1 MIICLFICGATRVK
15 QLEDIVRQ
23 QVRKIK
29 RRHAI
34 RTGNV
39 GLCIRACCLTSKMTK
54 NSTDSSPTPP
64 KNEIF
69 RIRLKQ
75 NFVKGLTITNIL
87 YYTLHPY

>member
-1 MIICLFICGATRVK
+1 MIICLFRCSATRVK

-39 GLCIRACCLTSKMTK
+39 VFCIRACCLTAKMTK

-69 RIRLKQ
+69 RIRL
-75 NFVKGLTITNIL
+75 
-87 YYTLHPY
+87 